1 MSMETRGRKRK
12 LEELSADPR
21 RKYVT
26 SRELY
31 DDIRENK
38 DAIES
43 GELVITDWDVS
54 EVTDLSGLFE
64 GFSKFNQPLNWDTR
78 KVKRMIATFHGCRKF
93 NQELKWETGNVTNLS
108 HTFQLCVS
116 FNQPLNWDTSKVKT
130 MERML
135 FKCREFNQ
143 PLERWNTG
151 KVRDMHGTFCHCSEF
166 NQPLGHFDTSNVE
179 YMSSM
184 FVGGYKFNQPL
195 AWDTSKVK
203 DMSKMFRGCPEFNQP
218 LKWDTRAVIDMY
230 QMFYGCTAL
239 ESVMEFDMG
248 NVTERDDM
256 FGGCGPGARVIDV
269 GMAARRVA
277 LENLKLREEDEEWD
291 DEADLCVLCSSRKA
305 RVLINHEGPVGEKG
319 PHRSCGECIH
329 EWITT
334 KWGNGQKV
342 ICPFCRTEFK
352 LSQLQKTAF
361 GRYARKARGHKRRA
375 AEYRNLHRVGLAD
388 AHDARA
394 REYALGAARVL
405 GVR

>member
-1 MSMETRGRKRK
+1 METRGRKRK

-78 KVKRMIATFHGCRKF
+78 NVRSLAATFQRCRSF
-93 NQELKWETGNVTNLS
+93 NQELKWDTSNVTDMSL
-108 HTFQLCVS
+108 TFSMCS
-116 FNQPLNWDTSKVKT
+116 AFNKPLNWETSQVVT
-130 MERML
+130 MVGM
-135 FKCREFNQ
+135 FQ
-143 PLERWNTG
+143 G
-151 KVRDMHGTFCHCSEF
+151 GSVF

-179 YMSSM
+179 YMNTMFEESS
-184 FVGGYKFNQPL
+184 
-195 AWDTSKVK
+195 
-203 DMSKMFRGCPEFNQP
+203 EFNQP
-218 LKWDTRAVIDMY
+218 LVWDTRKVKEMEMMFWRCTKFNQLLRWDTRVVVDMFR
-230 QMFYGCTAL
+230 MFCECTAL
-239 ESVMEFDMG
+239 NSVMEFDMSK
-248 NVTERDDM
+248 VRRKAYM
-256 FGGCGPGARVIDV
+256 FEGCGPGARVIDV

-329 EWITT
+329 GWITER
-334 KWGNGQKV
+334 WDNGEKA
-342 ICPFCRTEFK
+342 ICPFCRAEFK
-352 LSQLQKTAF
+352 LSGLQKTAF
-361 GRYARKARGHKRRA
+361 GRYARKACGHKRRA